1 MSFNITMQKV
11 NKNERILNE
20 NLLRLNKVVIE
31 ELNNMQAQIDSVMIL
46 NENTQQIQRGL
57 GKCQHT

>member
-57 GKCQHT
+57 GECQHT